1 MAETEK
7 SRKKQLPREGC
18 VWCKHPASCLRRY
31 HSRAAR
37 DMTGTGPS
45 RYRGHKRQD
54 VMCRH
59 WRTFGV
65 MLAPFAT
72 ANCSTLRRKCR
83 RAVPGLFFGL
93 RVSLLPCSRVLRT
106 FGVMLAPFATANCS
120 TLRRKCR
127 RAVPGL
133 FFGLRV
139 SLLPCSRVLR
149 TSCCKQGGTVEYK
162 CVEPS

>member
-1 MAETEK
+1 MA
-7 SRKKQLPREGC
+7 RREGHSC
-18 VWCKHPASCLRRY
+18 WECPALDGGRY

-72 ANCSTLRRKCR
+72 ANCSTLRRTCR
-83 RAVPGLFFGL
+83 RAAPGLFFGL
-93 RVSLLPCSRVLRT
+93 RVSLLPC
-106 FGVMLAPFATANCS
+106 F
-120 TLRRKCR
+120 
-127 RAVPGL
+127 
-133 FFGLRV
+133 
-139 SLLPCSRVLR
+139 RVLR
-149 TSCCKQGGTVEYK
+149 TSLCKQGGTVEYK